1 MLTVYLSLYL
11 YLGCYFLLVGW
22 IFLSSGC
29 KARILFSILR
39 SKTCLIHHQHGTIH
53 ILRDMLNLN
62 FFEGILHCL
71 IILRWAKRL
80 CEKLGACTLKITV
93 ILYHAALSIW
103 ICIERFQDAEW
114 SEINTQRDCICF
126 SHLCWLPQRKD
137 QWQHPPSIATCI
149 YRFTSFILSWLLANT
164 WEWNITLWSILIKSG
179 KVFSDANEPN

>member
-1 MLTVYLSLYL
+1 MNLPKQWLQSENS
-11 YLGCYFLLVGW
+11 FFDPP
-22 IFLSSGC
+22 IQD
-29 KARILFSILR
+29 
-39 SKTCLIHHQHGTIH
+39 CLIHHQHGTIH

-71 IILRWAKRL
+71 IILRRAKRL
-80 CEKLGACTLKITV
+80 CEKLGVCTLKIIV

-103 ICIERFQDAEW
+103 ICIERLQDAKW

-149 YRFTSFILSWLLANT
+149 YRFTSFILSWLLANA